1 MEFPLVHGNRLGDEY
16 EWEMLLQK
24 YLTHSSTNLTFN
36 DNSSTL
42 TVFKKKLVNMMR
54 NMTFS
59 ARNIQVITLF

>member
-1 MEFPLVHGNRLGDEY
+1 MEFLLVHGNRLGDEY

-42 TVFKKKLVNMMR
+42 TIFKKN
-54 NMTFS
+54 
-59 ARNIQVITLF
+59 